1 MHDSPIVVGI
11 VGDSASGKS
20 TIANGLVRILG
31 EHRVARVNCD
41 DYHRFTR
48 AQRLKEGVSQVHAD
62 GYYLDI
68 IDQHLS
74 LLKRGEPVLKPV
86 VDPAT
91 ENFLAP
97 EYIVPKPVVLVE
109 GSLGYASQ
117 AMRAQYDMKLFLE
130 PADEVRIKWKIRHDT
145 RRFARSEAAVVK
157 ELAQL
162 KSDEGTFVRPQSKW
176 ADMVVRFAPSEEH
189 RDDIGSLLGASV
201 LLRPTLPDAGVYE
214 LLRRVRPPT
223 AIRME
228 LDRDMG
234 LPVDRLVIEGG
245 ISMEQCAPMV
255 QALWAE
261 INPGERR
268 PLPAGVADIPSDQ
281 GAASQSNALVLT
293 LLLVALHVS
302 KLDSGRAVPTS

>member
-1 MHDSPIVVGI
+1 MQDSPIVVGI
-11 VGDSASGKS
+11 VGDSASGKT
-20 TIANGLVRILG
+20 TIANGLARILG

-48 AQRLKEGVSQVHAD
+48 AQRLKQGVSQVHTD

-74 LLKRGEPVLKPV
+74 LIKRGEPVLKPV

-91 ENFLAP
+91 EHFQAP
-97 EYIVPKPVVLVE
+97 EYVAPKPVVLVE
-109 GSLGYASQ
+109 GALGYASK
-117 AMRAQYDMKLFLE
+117 AMRAQYDMRIFLE
-130 PADEVRIKWKIRHDT
+130 PAEEVRIKWKIRHDT
-145 RRFARSEAAVVK
+145 RRFDRSEAAVVK

-162 KSDEGTFVRPQSKW
+162 KSDEEAFVRPQRKW
-176 ADMVVRFAPSEEH
+176 ADMMVRFAPSEKH
-189 RDDIGSLLGASV
+189 RDDSGSLLGASI

-214 LLRRVRPPT
+214 LLQRVRPPT

-245 ISMEQCAPMV
+245 TSMEQCAPMV
-255 QALWAE
+255 QAMWAE
-261 INPGERR
+261 ANPGERQ
-268 PLPAGVADIPSDQ
+268 PLPAGIADIPSDH

-293 LLLVALHVS
+293 MLIVALHIG
-302 KLDSGRAVPTS
+302 KLESGRAAPTA